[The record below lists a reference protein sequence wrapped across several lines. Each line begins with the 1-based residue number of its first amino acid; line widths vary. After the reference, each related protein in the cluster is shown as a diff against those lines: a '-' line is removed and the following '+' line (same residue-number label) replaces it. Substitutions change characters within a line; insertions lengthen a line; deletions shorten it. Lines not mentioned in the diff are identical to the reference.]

1 MEDRIEQ
8 FDSDYEYPDEDE
20 DEDIFEKTNPFR
32 QDVSNQLNINNVIT
46 NKNIDIKN
54 KINVNNSNVDN
65 INHKNE

>member
-32 QDVSNQLNINNVIT
+32 QDAS
-46 NKNIDIKN
+46 
-54 KINVNNSNVDN
+54 
-65 INHKNE
+65 